1 MITIEKNRSWTGVAI
16 VAAVAVAGGLAWWA
30 LAPQGGTGDAGAPG
44 ASGSMWQWSSA
55 SGAATSGA
63 ASSASILAD
72 AKLGGVPAEDMAALE
87 SSLGRAHPNAKAEAA
102 RIVSYVQYNRS
113 FEAWQGLDEQKQKRQ
128 RQQLAEGLFRE
139 LPERLKSG
147 EFTLMEAALMG
158 AVLIADAE
166 PDEARRTQRVEAWQ
180 SQLVTIVPNPEDET
194 RVAAQNRETE
204 YMRRRATAF
213 GEWQNQSDPSLR
225 TPAKLAQAMA
235 EINRAYAAGQ

>member
-55 SGAATSGA
+55 SGAASGGA
-63 ASSASILAD
+63 PVASILND
-72 AKLGGVPAEDMAALE
+72 ARWGNVNAEDQSTLEGAL
-87 SSLGRAHPNAKAEAA
+87 SKTPNAKAEAA
-102 RIVSYVQYNRS
+102 RIVSYVQYHRT
-113 FEAWQGLDEQKQKRQ
+113 FEAWQGLDEQKQARE
-128 RQQLAEGLFRE
+128 RSQLAEGLFKE
-139 LPERLKSG
+139 LPDRLKRG

-158 AVLIADAE
+158 AVLIAEAE

-180 SQLVTIVPNPEDET
+180 AQLATIVPNPEDEA
-194 RVAAQNRETE
+194 RMAAQNRETE

-213 GEWQNQSDPSLR
+213 GEWQSQTDPAQR
-225 TPAKLAQAMA
+225 TPAKLEQAMA
-235 EINRAYAAGQ
+235 EINRAYASGQ